1 MDIFESERIRTQG
14 GTKHITNPQHR
25 REKETKNRLKERDMA
40 QVVTDSRIA
49 YNAIKPLIK
58 YPEQEELFIIC
69 LTRAN
74 TIKDIHFIGLGTDY
88 SVLISNKIIARY
100 AVIDMACGVILVHT
114 HPSGNSTPSAADIK
128 ATEKLREAL
137 KLFDIELMDHIVI
150 GDGQYYSF
158 VDEKATD
165 INE

>member
-1 MDIFESERIRTQG
+1 
-14 GTKHITNPQHR
+14 
-25 REKETKNRLKERDMA
+25 MA
-40 QVVTDSRIA
+40 QVVTKSIIA
-49 YNAIKPLIK
+49 YNAIKPLLK
-58 YPEQEELFIIC
+58 YPEQEELFMIC

-137 KLFDIELMDHIVI
+137 KLFDIELMDHIII
-150 GDGQYYSF
+150 GDGRYYSF

-165 INE
+165 VNE

>member
-1 MDIFESERIRTQG
+1 MDIFKDKRSHTQG
-14 GTKHITNPQHR
+14 GTEHINRKGERKQTKKKNIDMIQAVTNS
-25 REKETKNRLKERDMA
+25 K
-40 QVVTDSRIA
+40 IA
-49 YNAIKPLIK
+49 YNAIKPLLK
-58 YPEQEELFIIC
+58 YPKQEELFMIC

-137 KLFDIELMDHIVI
+137 KLFDIELMDHIII

-165 INE
+165 VNE

>member
-1 MDIFESERIRTQG
+1 MRPFFLRVVRKGKRNNKDHKD
-14 GTKHITNPQHR
+14 TKTNK
-25 REKETKNRLKERDMA
+25 EKNIDMA

-49 YNAIKPLIK
+49 YNAIKPLLK

-128 ATEKLREAL
+128 ATEELREAL

-165 INE
+165 VNE